1 MRAKAKRRKKVAS
14 GVGDRDLDLP
24 AQAKPSPGMPTPT
37 APGKLSLLTASPR
50 WWTAIACAILLVS
63 AGIRQWR
70 DLQFSG
76 MAHESETCPF
86 PLAEIPRSLGTWTSD
101 ERDDGKL
108 DAEIANLAGSR
119 DHIVRGYRND
129 ATIEVS
135 TLVLYGLATSVF
147 AHTPDICYRAGGY
160 QQVRAP
166 ENLEIPIAG
175 STKPV
180 KCRAFLFSKKIG
192 GGTEYY
198 EVIDTFLHNG
208 EWLPEVASRWK
219 MFRYHPGMFKIQ
231 LERKVSELSFDT
243 SPSRVLLAEL
253 VQTINK
259 RVADAKARDQKA
271 KADDQAAKARD
282 KAAKAGDP

>member
-1 MRAKAKRRKKVAS
+1 MRTKSKRRNKVAS
-14 GVGDRDLDLP
+14 AVGDSQGVGDAQLDLP
-24 AQAKPSPGMPTPT
+24 ALAKPSPGLPVMKP
-37 APGKLSLLTASPR
+37 PGKLSLMTASPR
-50 WWTAIACAILLVS
+50 WWTAIACVLLLCS

-76 MAHESETCPF
+76 MARESETCPF
-86 PLAEIPRSLGTWTSD
+86 PLAEIPRNLGTWTSD
-101 ERDDGKL
+101 ERDDGNL
-108 DAEIANLAGSR
+108 EPDIANLAGSR
-119 DHIVRGYRND
+119 DNIVRGYRND

-135 TLVLYGLATSVF
+135 TLVLYGLASSVF

-160 QQVRAP
+160 QQERAP
-166 ENLEIPIAG
+166 ENLEIPVPG
-175 STKPV
+175 SAKPV

-192 GGTEYY
+192 GKTEYS

-231 LERKVSELSFDT
+231 LERKVSELSFET

-259 RVADAKARDQKA
+259 RVADAKARDQEA
-271 KADDQAAKARD
+271 KSKQGR
-282 KAAKAGDP
+282 